1 MLLTISLELNCSEFL
16 LNGAS
21 KSQNGIQH
29 QSIKYYTCID
39 TGASNQSLKLIETRR
54 KALVVGDPSH
64 GTTATASKMVSYFVI
79 MNDIHRIKYLW
90 RRRLHHHEC
99 FWINVNI
106 IIYDSSCKIYT
117 SSTTFSILFFK
128 NIDYIW
134 YLKPC
139 SYHFWYGSLS
149 LTVSHFQKKKNID
162 SLFIFRKHENIARLI
177 QTLLIHANMHP
188 YNMSAGKYPAL
199 WKGQQK
205 GRRPLTD
212 PRGGGQSIR
221 KGRLCGPGHP
231 WIRKY
236 FVSCTV
242 LNQQIKHIIK
252 AGFTAFGTSMVTFGV
267 VLVTSR

>member
-1 MLLTISLELNCSEFL
+1 
-16 LNGAS
+16 
-21 KSQNGIQH
+21 
-29 QSIKYYTCID
+29 
-39 TGASNQSLKLIETRR
+39 
-54 KALVVGDPSH
+54 
-64 GTTATASKMVSYFVI
+64 
-79 MNDIHRIKYLW
+79 MNR
-90 RRRLHHHEC
+90 

-149 LTVSHFQKKKNID
+149 LIVSHFQKKAK
-162 SLFIFRKHENIARLI
+162 KHWLIIYISKTWKTLPGWSRPSWFMPTYTLTTWALENIPLF
-177 QTLLIHANMHP
+177 
-188 YNMSAGKYPAL
+188 GK
-199 WKGQQK
+199 GN
-205 GRRPLTD
+205 
-212 PRGGGQSIR
+212 R
-221 KGRLCGPGHP
+221 KGVDHWRIQEGEGTQSGRGELCGPGHP

-252 AGFTAFGTSMVTFGV
+252 AIVFTAFGTSMATFGV